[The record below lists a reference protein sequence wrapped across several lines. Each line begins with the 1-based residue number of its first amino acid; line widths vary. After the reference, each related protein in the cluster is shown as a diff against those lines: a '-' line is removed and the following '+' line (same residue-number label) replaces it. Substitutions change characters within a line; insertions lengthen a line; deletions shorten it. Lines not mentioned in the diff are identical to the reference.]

1 MYIFKLDVNIKS
13 AYTDWFL
20 LVICDFKLLVS
31 DLNTFTVL
39 SQFMI
44 QETAFS
50 DRELL
55 TVLILAKILF
65 FYPSVL
71 TFVLDA

>member
-1 MYIFKLDVNIKS
+1 MYIFKLDVTIKS

-39 SQFMI
+39 AQFMI
-44 QETAFS
+44 QETDFP
-50 DRELL
+50 D
-55 TVLILAKILF
+55 
-65 FYPSVL
+65 
-71 TFVLDA
+71 